1 MQNSH
6 LTLARYDWRQSYD
19 WNYDH
24 APAPVTVEAPR
35 PAGEWTFCGRRV
47 DSPLGVAAGPLLNG
61 AWCLY
66 YASLGFDVVTYKT
79 VRSGSRG
86 AYPLPNLQPVECGAL
101 AGGEADL
108 RATEEFEGNWAVSF
122 GMPSK
127 TPETWMPDI
136 ALARRRLPANKLLSV
151 SVVGTMR
158 SGWSLDELADDY
170 AICAREA
177 ASHGADAIEI
187 NLSCPN
193 VNTCDGQLYHNPQD
207 AALVAGR
214 VRRSIGGKPLLAKIG
229 HFTSAGQI
237 PALLAELAPS
247 VDAIA
252 TTNTVAA
259 TVVDSRGRPL
269 FDGQPRGISGRG
281 ILDASVRQTA
291 AVAEEINRQGLR
303 LRVIGVGG
311 AFTAQDVRRYLD
323 AGAESVHLATAA
335 MIDPEV
341 GLKIRAEL

>member
-1 MQNSH
+1 M
-6 LTLARYDWRQSYD
+6 LPRYDWRQGYE
-19 WNYDH
+19 WNYDQ
-24 APAPVTVEAPR
+24 APAPVAVDSPR
-35 PAGEWTFCGRRV
+35 PPGSWTFCGRPV
-47 DSPLGVAAGPLLNG
+47 DSPLGIAAGPLLNG

-79 VRSGSRG
+79 VRSGSR
-86 AYPLPNLQPVECGAL
+86 ASYPLPNLQPVECGSL

-108 RATEEFEGNWAVSF
+108 RATDEFHGNWAVSF

-136 ALARRRLPANKLLSV
+136 AETRRQLPANKLLSV

-158 SGWSLDELADDY
+158 TGWSLDDLADDY

-177 ASHGADAIEI
+177 AVHGADAIEI

-193 VNTCDGQLYHNPQD
+193 VNTCDGQLYCHPQD
-207 AALVAGR
+207 SALVAGR
-214 VRRSIGGKPLLAKIG
+214 VRRNIGAKPLVVKIG
-229 HFTSAGQI
+229 HFPDAGQI
-237 PALLAELAPS
+237 PALLAALAPHI
-247 VDAIA
+247 DAVA

-259 TVVDSRGRPL
+259 TVVDRAGRPC
-269 FDGQPRGISGRG
+269 FEGKPRGISGRG

-291 AVAEEINRQGLR
+291 AFAEEIARQR
-303 LRVIGVGG
+303 LPLHVVGVGG
-311 AFTAQDVRRYLD
+311 AFTADDVRRYLD

-335 MIDPEV
+335 MVDPEV
-341 GLKIRAEL
+341 GLKIRAAL

>member
-1 MQNSH
+1 M
-6 LTLARYDWRQSYD
+6 LPRYDWRQTYD

-24 APAPVTVEAPR
+24 APAPVEIDER
-35 PAGEWTFCGRRV
+35 PPPGAWTFCGRRV
-47 DSPLGVAAGPLLNG
+47 DSPLGIAAGPLLNG

-79 VRSGSRG
+79 VRSGSRA
-86 AYPLPNLQPVECGAL
+86 AYSMPNLQPVECGSL
-101 AGGEADL
+101 AGGEANL
-108 RATEEFEGNWAVSF
+108 LATDDFDGNWAVSF

-127 TPETWMPDI
+127 TPEAWMPDI
-136 ALARRRLPANKLLSV
+136 AETRRRLPANKLLSV

-158 SGWSLDELADDY
+158 TGWSLDKLADDY

-177 ASHGADAIEI
+177 ANHGADAIEI

-193 VNTCDGQLYHNPQD
+193 VNTCDGHLYHNPQD
-207 AALVAGR
+207 AALVASR
-214 VRRSIGGKPLLAKIG
+214 VRRSIGARPLVAKIG

-237 PALLAELAPS
+237 PALLAALAPN

-259 TVVDSRGRPL
+259 TVVARDGSPL

-281 ILDASVRQTA
+281 ILDASVKQTA
-291 AVAEEINRQGLR
+291 ALVEEIVRQGLR
-303 LRVIGVGG
+303 MRVIGVGG
-311 AFTAQDVRRYLD
+311 AFTADDVRRYLD

-341 GLKIRAEL
+341 GLKIRAAL